1 MSEHPE
7 WGSQES
13 RDRLARRVAAEE
25 ARKLRARRRR
35 AHSIWFGLGTFGM
48 VGWSIA
54 IPTLLAIAL
63 GVWIDTTWPSRF
75 SWTLM
80 LLFVGIVVGCL
91 NAWYWVE
98 REREIIEREDED
110 LKHE

>member
-7 WGSQES
+7 RGYRDS
-13 RDRLARRVAAEE
+13 RDRLSRRVAMEE

-35 AHSIWFGLGTFGM
+35 EHSIWFGLGTFGM
-48 VGWSIA
+48 VGWSIT

-63 GVWIDTTWPSRF
+63 GVWIDATWPSRF

-80 LLFVGIVVGCL
+80 LLFVGIVLGCL
-91 NAWYWVE
+91 NAWYWVV
-98 REREIIEREDED
+98 REREIISREDED
-110 LKHE
+110 VQHE